1 MVMSLSLVSHFD
13 KVTEEKLS
21 ELVKL
26 RNIITHEYLDIRWS
40 SIKKFIEENESLY
53 REFLVTVQKHLKT
66 KI

>member
-1 MVMSLSLVSHFD
+1 
-13 KVTEEKLS
+13 
-21 ELVKL
+21 LVKL

-53 REFLVTVQKHLKT
+53 REFLITVQKYLKT